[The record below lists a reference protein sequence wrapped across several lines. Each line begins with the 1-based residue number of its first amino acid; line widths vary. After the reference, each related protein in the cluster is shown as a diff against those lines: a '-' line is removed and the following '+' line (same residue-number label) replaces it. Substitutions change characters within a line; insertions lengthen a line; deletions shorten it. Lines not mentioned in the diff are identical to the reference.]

1 MSDYVVD
8 EEELVNSIY
17 DVSYPKWIYDELPK
31 LEFEFLKQIWEK
43 LRCVYKRRI
52 CLLQYILVLII
63 IINK

>member
-31 LEFEFLKQIWEK
+31 LEFEFLKQIWEYALFK
-43 LRCVYKRRI
+43 YFYVPEHIRI
-52 CLLQYILVLII
+52 DNNYI
-63 IINK
+63 